1 MTAMSNARRFC
12 SCSSVPSQ
20 LKDDSLACAADL
32 PVSGVDAQ
40 TVSDTTA
47 SDLNE
52 SGSGGETRFCTC
64 SNSPASL
71 IGRTISQST
80 VENETGEPKNASGEV
95 DERPT
100 VSNIAP
106 KTSQSKPVTDVESAS
121 ETEPELSS
129 VSDLFPGETMVDSVS
144 THGKGGS
151 EVVLT
156 SRRVLLRGAPE
167 AKVLHAS
174 MPLSEIGS
182 LTISRARPSKRSLA
196 WGLIGIGA
204 AIGMWQA
211 LDGVGNMRLVIG
223 AVVVL
228 MSGLLLADYFL
239 RPPDLQLV
247 FRSHSGAEMTIE
259 FGQSHADEAD
269 RFAAQV
275 LAKLENSHTHRAI

>member
-1 MTAMSNARRFC
+1 
-12 SCSSVPSQ
+12 VPE
-20 LKDDSLACAADL
+20 
-32 PVSGVDAQ
+32 
-40 TVSDTTA
+40 A
-47 SDLNE
+47 S
-52 SGSGGETRFCTC
+52 
-64 SNSPASL
+64 
-71 IGRTISQST
+71 
-80 VENETGEPKNASGEV
+80 
-95 DERPT
+95 
-100 VSNIAP
+100 
-106 KTSQSKPVTDVESAS
+106 SKPAADVESAR
-121 ETEPELSS
+121 EAEPELRS
-129 VSDLFPGETMVDSVS
+129 VSELYPGETTIDSVS

-156 SRRVLLRGAPE
+156 NRRVLLRGAPE

-182 LTISRARPSKRSLA
+182 LAISRARPSKRSLA

-211 LDGVGNMRLVIG
+211 LDGVGNMRLIIG

>member
-20 LKDDSLACAADL
+20 LKDGPLVRTANYS
-32 PVSGVDAQ
+32 VSGVDTQ
-40 TVSDTTA
+40 PVSEVGA
-47 SDLNE
+47 SNANE
-52 SGSGGETRFCTC
+52 SGNSDGTRFCTC
-64 SNSPASL
+64 SEEPVRLSDRAFD
-71 IGRTISQST
+71 QST
-80 VENETGEPKNASGEV
+80 VASDVEKGQNASCEA
-95 DERPT
+95 DERPA
-100 VSNIAP
+100 S
-106 KTSQSKPVTDVESAS
+106 SKADAESAGVIES
-121 ETEPELSS
+121 ELRS
-129 VSDLFPGETMVDSVS
+129 VSDLFPGETAVGSVS

-156 SRRVLLRGAPE
+156 NRRVLLRGAPE

-174 MPLSEIGS
+174 MPLSEIDS
-182 LTISRARPSKRSLA
+182 LAISRARPSKRSLV

-211 LDGVGNMRLVIG
+211 LDGVGNMRLIIG

-275 LAKLENSHTHRAI
+275 LAKLENSDTHRSI

>member
-1 MTAMSNARRFC
+1 MSSARRFC
-12 SCSSVPSQ
+12 SCSDVPSQ
-20 LKDDSLACAADL
+20 LKDDSLGYTADL
-32 PVSGVDAQ
+32 TVSVVDAQ
-40 TVSDTTA
+40 AVSETTA

-52 SGSGGETRFCTC
+52 SRGRGETRFCTC
-64 SNSPASL
+64 SEAPTRLSGRDFGQPA
-71 IGRTISQST
+71 I
-80 VENETGEPKNASGEV
+80 ENVSGEPKNASGEV
-95 DERPT
+95 DERPA
-100 VSNIAP
+100 VSKVVP
-106 KTSQSKPVTDVESAS
+106 KTLPLKPATDAKSA
-121 ETEPELSS
+121 EAVAPELRS
-129 VSDLFPGETMVDSVS
+129 VSELFPGETAVDSVS

-182 LTISRARPSKRSLA
+182 VTISRARPSKRSLA

-211 LDGVGNMRLVIG
+211 LDGVGNMRLIIG

-275 LAKLENSHTHRAI
+275 LAKLENSHTYRAI

>member
-1 MTAMSNARRFC
+1 MSNARRFC

-40 TVSDTTA
+40 TVSDTTE

-52 SGSGGETRFCTC
+52 PGSSGETRFCTC
-64 SNSPASL
+64 SNSPARL
-71 IGRTISQST
+71 ISQST
-80 VENETGEPKNASGEV
+80 VEDETGEPKNASGEV
-95 DERPT
+95 DERPA
-100 VSNIAP
+100 VSNVAP
-106 KTSQSKPVTDVESAS
+106 KTSQSKPATDVESAS

-211 LDGVGNMRLVIG
+211 LDGVGNMRLIIG

>member
-1 MTAMSNARRFC
+1 MTAMSTARRFC
-12 SCSSVPSQ
+12 SCSDIPSQ
-20 LKDDSLACAADL
+20 LKDGSLG
-32 PVSGVDAQ
+32 GVPE
-40 TVSDTTA
+40 TH
-47 SDLNE
+47 E
-52 SGSGGETRFCTC
+52 SESCDGARFCTC
-64 SNSPASL
+64 SEEPVRLSD
-71 IGRTISQST
+71 RDFDQST
-80 VENETGEPKNASGEV
+80 VVSDAQKGGNASDEA
-95 DERPT
+95 DERPA
-100 VSNIAP
+100 VSKVVPETPSN
-106 KTSQSKPVTDVESAS
+106 PVTDVESVR
-121 ETEPELSS
+121 EIEPQLRS

-151 EVVLT
+151 DVVLT
-156 SRRVLLRGAPE
+156 NRRVLLRGAPE

-182 LTISRARPSKRSLA
+182 LAISRTRPSKRSLI

-211 LDGVGNMRLVIG
+211 MDGVGNMRLIIG

>member
-12 SCSSVPSQ
+12 SCSDVPSQ
-20 LKDDSLACAADL
+20 LRGGSPGSTANCS
-32 PVSGVDAQ
+32 VSCVDVQA
-40 TVSDTTA
+40 VSETTA

-52 SGSGGETRFCTC
+52 TRGSGETRFCTC
-64 SNSPASL
+64 SNSPACLTS
-71 IGRTISQST
+71 RTISQSS
-80 VENETGEPKNASGEV
+80 VDNETGEPKSASGEV
-95 DERPT
+95 YERPA
-100 VSNIAP
+100 VSEVVPEAL
-106 KTSQSKPVTDVESAS
+106 SKPAADVESAR
-121 ETEPELSS
+121 EAEPELRS
-129 VSDLFPGETMVDSVS
+129 VSELYPGETTIDSVS

-156 SRRVLLRGAPE
+156 NRRVLLRGAPD

-174 MPLSEIGS
+174 MPLSEIDS
-182 LTISRARPSKRSLA
+182 LAISRGRPSKRSLA

-211 LDGVGNMRLVIG
+211 LDGVGNMRLIIG
-223 AVVVL
+223 MVVVL

-269 RFAAQV
+269 HFAAQV

>member
-1 MTAMSNARRFC
+1 
-12 SCSSVPSQ
+12 
-20 LKDDSLACAADL
+20 
-32 PVSGVDAQ
+32 
-40 TVSDTTA
+40 
-47 SDLNE
+47 
-52 SGSGGETRFCTC
+52 
-64 SNSPASL
+64 
-71 IGRTISQST
+71 
-80 VENETGEPKNASGEV
+80 
-95 DERPT
+95 
-100 VSNIAP
+100 
-106 KTSQSKPVTDVESAS
+106 
-121 ETEPELSS
+121 
-129 VSDLFPGETMVDSVS
+129 MVDSVS

-151 EVVLT
+151 DVVLT

-182 LTISRARPSKRSLA
+182 LAISRTRPSKRSLI

-211 LDGVGNMRLVIG
+211 LDGVGNMRLIIG